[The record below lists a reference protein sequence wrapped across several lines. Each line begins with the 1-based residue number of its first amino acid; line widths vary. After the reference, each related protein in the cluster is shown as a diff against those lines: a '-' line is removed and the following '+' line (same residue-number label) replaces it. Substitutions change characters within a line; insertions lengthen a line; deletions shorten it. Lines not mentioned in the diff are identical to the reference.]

1 MAVKQPKTAI
11 ERSARAMARA
21 TGLRTMRKGRPT
33 RAFLY
38 SKKWKRI
45 RNLLLFLLA
54 AELFLFSLNF
64 RTAANAFVPAETF
77 ANLKA
82 MFQIPFLSLFDDT
95 FDADALRNSLPYYD
109 ETVARFKLSLIAFLS
124 GVIICVGGAMF
135 QTIFKNPIASPNML
149 GVSTGVSFGNVLF
162 VLAFQLEAEQHLP
175 MRYAYCYT
183 AAAILVLIAFAA
195 GRVSG
200 KRLGQFSVE
209 GTIIAGMMITQL
221 GGVVMQYYQL
231 RLQADETGL
240 LEIYTSLANGDVLYQ
255 DAVSMIVFLAC
266 SALTL
271 LPMFFLRFRFNAVAF
286 NDMEMKA
293 MGVNNGVLRGLGLVL
308 GSLMATVALIHCGDV
323 GFLCMVIPFMF
334 RQRAQTEFGEVA
346 YLSGIVGGT
355 VSLAVRIIIS
365 MIADWGI
372 AIPASVITTLVMLP
386 MFIVT
391 LIRRGSAFQ

>member
-1 MAVKQPKTAI
+1 MAKQPKTAI
-11 ERSARAMARA
+11 ERNARAMAEVS
-21 TGLRTMRKGRPT
+21 GLRKMRKGRPT

-45 RNLLLFLLA
+45 RNGLLLILA
-54 AELFLFSLNF
+54 VEMFLFSLNF
-64 RTAANAFVPAETF
+64 RTGANAFIPAETA

-82 MFQIPFLSLFDDT
+82 MFQIPFLSLFNEQ
-95 FDADALRNSLPYYD
+95 FDADALRDSLPYYY

-195 GRVSG
+195 GRLSG
-200 KRLGQFSVE
+200 RRLGQFSVE

-255 DAVSMIVFLAC
+255 DKVSMIVFLAC
-266 SALTL
+266 TALTL
-271 LPMFFLRFRFNAVAF
+271 IPMALLRFRFNAVAF

-293 MGVNNGVLRGLGLVL
+293 MGVNNGILRGVGLVL

-323 GFLCMVIPFMF
+323 GFLCMVIPFMY

-346 YLSGIVGGT
+346 YLSGIIGGT
-355 VSLAVRIIIS
+355 VSLAVRVIIS

-386 MFIVT
+386 MFIFT